1 MIKLEDMTKT
11 TNLNKTSIT
20 LNELLS
26 DPDIVHFQKLKHL
39 LVKLFLKK
47 KILHS
52 DLNLSKIEKKLLRAV
67 ITKKFN
73 PKYNI
78 KFEPKCLIKISKLKT
93 NKKNEDGVKC
103 VYKKA
108 LRELK
113 KRFKNEYLDPKDR
126 VQIKFKKLSLCFYN
140 HYFGRYFENL
150 FFNFGSDESDK
161 NNRIM
166 GFFEKKITI
175 KFLKKLKV
183 NREYINLLIQ
193 YFENDFVRDFIKSNT
208 NKIGNLILKWEK
220 LIYSEF
226 DEEKGLEI
234 IKKQL
239 NSRGNKIPW
248 TLSESLKA
256 MNYILNALR
265 KL

>member
-1 MIKLEDMTKT
+1 MIKLEDMTNTK
-11 TNLNKTSIT
+11 NLIRTSIT

-39 LVKLFLKK
+39 LIKLFLKK

-52 DLNLSKIEKKLLRAV
+52 DLDLSYIEKKLLKAI

-73 PKYNI
+73 PAYDI
-78 KFEPKCLIKISKLKT
+78 KIEPKCLIKISKIKT

-126 VQIKFKKLSLCFYN
+126 EQIKSKKLSIYFYN
-140 HYFGRYFENL
+140 HYFGSYYENL
-150 FFNFGSDESDK
+150 FLNSRSNESDK
-161 NNRIM
+161 NNRILE
-166 GFFEKKITI
+166 FFEKKITI

-183 NREYINLLIQ
+183 NREYIDLLIR
-193 YFENDFVRDFIKSNT
+193 YFENDFIQDFIKSNKS
-208 NKIGNLILKWEK
+208 KIGNLIKKWEK

-226 DEEKGLEI
+226 DEEEGLEI
-234 IKKQL
+234 IKKQI
-239 NSRGNKIPW
+239 NFRGNKIPW